1 MLSTYSYNGTGY
13 IALLD
18 REWER
23 RDGVGSTIGAARGRA
38 EMASGWPWGKKVS
51 YTMHLFS
58 ILANK

>member
-1 MLSTYSYNGTGY
+1 MLSTHSYNGTGY

-18 REWER
+18 RERER
-23 RDGVGSTIGAARGRA
+23 RDGVGSTIGATRGRA